1 MKERVYNA
9 LLFDDMFLENGVS
22 FWNPGLAGFLE
33 KLARNLEFNDC
44 VKKTRKERKIIFNVY
59 TIHSSLNDTIILS
72 LHLFILFSN

>member
-1 MKERVYNA
+1 MVIKKA
-9 LLFDDMFLENGVS
+9 LS
-22 FWNPGLAGFLE
+22 FSKIINMAEQEGNI
-33 KLARNLEFNDC
+33 KINKI